1 MSAVNEIIDQ
11 ASFDNSLL
19 KILDDM
25 INGESS
31 ETKSMKNLI
40 AMVSQTDSTA
50 LILGETGTGKDIVA
64 QAIHKCS
71 KKKGSFVTVNCAAI
85 PSELLESELFGHEK
99 GSFTG
104 ADKLRKGRF
113 EQSSGGSLF
122 LDEIGDMPLPLQ
134 AKLLRAIESKSIQ
147 RVGGAEDIKINL
159 RLICATHR
167 DLEKKVESGEFR
179 ADLFF
184 RINVLP
190 INVPSLAERRTDIPS
205 LLKKLIQTLNVEKS
219 VQPKFTADAITSL
232 TKHNWPGNVRELKNV
247 IERACIIFPGQE
259 VTSTNIFENL
269 LRLKVP
275 TLAEEQNAL
284 WEMTSDLDE
293 INNIEF
299 DEINQNPEDFLP
311 HPKNYKNWFTF
322 YDEIDLRRHLQDVE
336 IVLIEQALEK
346 GEFMSYASFNVLK
359 ALTIEHP
366 QLVFDGDFFSKKWTS
381 KEMDTEMKNDLDELQ
396 SFLNDIVWFNEN
408 SSAPTGRLWTARTIR
423 LSGSIQILEKWRV

>member
-1 MSAVNEIIDQ
+1 MTNVIKIFQLFDGFQMNVVDKLTSPSEQNKSTLDKLNKMID
-11 ASFDNSLL
+11 
-19 KILDDM
+19 
-25 INGESS
+25 GESPA
-31 ETKSMKNLI
+31 TKSMKSLI

-71 KKKGSFVTVNCAAI
+71 NKKGPFITVNCAAI

-104 ADKLRKGRF
+104 ADKQRKGRF

-134 AKLLRAIESKSIQ
+134 AKLLRAIENRSIQ
-147 RVGGAEDIKINL
+147 RVGGAQDIKIDL

-205 LLKKLIQTLNVEKS
+205 LQKTLLTNLKVNESMKPI
-219 VQPKFTADAITSL
+219 FTPDAITAL
-232 TKHNWPGNVRELKNV
+232 CKHNWPGNIRELKNV
-247 IERACIIFPGQE
+247 IERACIIFPRKE
-259 VTSTNIFENL
+259 ITSTNVYENL

-275 TLAEEQNAL
+275 TVAEEQEAL
-284 WEMTSDLDE
+284 WEMTSDLSGITNLE
-293 INNIEF
+293 ENEVTNKIE
-299 DEINQNPEDFLP
+299 DYLP
-311 HPKNYKNWFTF
+311 HPKNYKNWFSF

-336 IVLIEQALEK
+336 IVLIEEALEK
-346 GEFMSYASFNVLK
+346 TNNKVVLAADKLKLRRTTLIEKMKKYSINVNQN
-359 ALTIEHP
+359 I
-366 QLVFDGDFFSKKWTS
+366 
-381 KEMDTEMKNDLDELQ
+381 N
-396 SFLNDIVWFNEN
+396 
-408 SSAPTGRLWTARTIR
+408 
-423 LSGSIQILEKWRV
+423 

>member
-1 MSAVNEIIDQ
+1 MNVVDKLSSHSDKNISIMD
-11 ASFDNSLL
+11 
-19 KILDDM
+19 KINDM
-25 INGESS
+25 IDGESP

-71 KKKGSFVTVNCAAI
+71 KKKGAFITVNCAAI

-104 ADKLRKGRF
+104 ADKQRKGRF

-147 RVGGAEDIKINL
+147 RVGGVEDIKIDL

-167 DLEKKVESGEFR
+167 DLEKKVENGEFR

-205 LLKKLIQTLNVEKS
+205 LQEKLLASLNLEDAVR
-219 VQPKFTADAITSL
+219 PIFTPDAITAL

-247 IERACIIFPGQE
+247 IERACIIFPGKE
-259 VTSTNIFENL
+259 ITSSNVYENL

-275 TLAEEQNAL
+275 SVAEEQDAL
-284 WEMTSDLDE
+284 WEMTADLSG
-293 INNIEF
+293 ITNI
-299 DEINQNPEDFLP
+299 DDNDLLSSPEDYLP
-311 HPKNYKNWFTF
+311 HPKNYKNWFSF

-336 IVLIEQALEK
+336 IVLIEEALEK
-346 GEFMSYASFNVLK
+346 TSNKVALAADKLKLRRTTLIEKMKKYSINVNQN
-359 ALTIEHP
+359 I
-366 QLVFDGDFFSKKWTS
+366 S
-381 KEMDTEMKNDLDELQ
+381 
-396 SFLNDIVWFNEN
+396 
-408 SSAPTGRLWTARTIR
+408 
-423 LSGSIQILEKWRV
+423 

>member
-1 MSAVNEIIDQ
+1 MNVVDKSTNTTEQTLSTLDKLNKMID
-11 ASFDNSLL
+11 
-19 KILDDM
+19 
-25 INGESS
+25 GESP

-71 KKKGSFVTVNCAAI
+71 NKKGPFITVNCAAI

-104 ADKLRKGRF
+104 ADKQRKGRF

-134 AKLLRAIESKSIQ
+134 AKLLRAIESKTIQ
-147 RVGGAEDIKINL
+147 RVGGAQDIKIDL

-167 DLEKKVESGEFR
+167 DLEKKVENGEFR

-205 LLKKLIQTLNVEKS
+205 LQKTLLNNLKVDE
-219 VQPKFTADAITSL
+219 VQKPIFTPDAITAL
-232 TKHNWPGNVRELKNV
+232 CKHNWPGNVRELKNV
-247 IERACIIFPGQE
+247 IERACIIFPGKE
-259 VTSTNIFENL
+259 ITSTNIYENL

-275 TLAEEQNAL
+275 TVAEEQEAL
-284 WEMTSDLDE
+284 WDMTSDLSGITNLEGNDQT
-293 INNIEF
+293 NNL
-299 DEINQNPEDFLP
+299 EDYLP
-311 HPKNYKNWFTF
+311 HPKNYKNWFSF

-336 IVLIEQALEK
+336 IVLIEEALEK
-346 GEFMSYASFNVLK
+346 TNNKVALAADKLK
-359 ALTIEHP
+359 LRRTTLIEKMKKYSLT
-366 QLVFDGDFFSKKWTS
+366 
-381 KEMDTEMKNDLDELQ
+381 
-396 SFLNDIVWFNEN
+396 
-408 SSAPTGRLWTARTIR
+408 
-423 LSGSIQILEKWRV
+423 SI

>member
-1 MSAVNEIIDQ
+1 MNVVDKLIDQ
-11 ASFDNSLL
+11 TSNNKSMLD
-19 KILDDM
+19 ILNTM
-25 INGESS
+25 IDGDSS

-71 KKKGSFVTVNCAAI
+71 KKKGPLITVNCAAI

-134 AKLLRAIESKSIQ
+134 AKLLRAIESRTIQ
-147 RVGGAEDIKINL
+147 RVGGAEDIKIDL

-190 INVPSLAERRTDIPS
+190 INVPSLAERRPDIPDLYLK
-205 LLKKLIQTLNVEKS
+205 LLKNLNLNKTIE
-219 VQPKFTADAITSL
+219 PIFTPDAITALS
-232 TKHNWPGNVRELKNV
+232 KHNWPGNVRELKNV
-247 IERACIIFPGQE
+247 IERACIIFPGKE
-259 VTSTNIFENL
+259 VTSSNVYENL

-275 TLAEEQNAL
+275 SVAEEQEAI
-284 WEMTSDLDE
+284 WEMTADLSG
-293 INNIEF
+293 INHIEF
-299 DEINQNPEDFLP
+299 DEELNNPEDYLP

-336 IVLIEQALEK
+336 IVLIEQSLEK
-346 GEFMSYASFNVLK
+346 TGNKIAQAADKLK
-359 ALTIEHP
+359 LRRTTLIEKM
-366 QLVFDGDFFSKKWTS
+366 KKY
-381 KEMDTEMKNDLDELQ
+381 
-396 SFLNDIVWFNEN
+396 
-408 SSAPTGRLWTARTIR
+408 
-423 LSGSIQILEKWRV
+423 SITKVVE

>member
-1 MSAVNEIIDQ
+1 MNVVNEIIDQ
-11 ASFDNSLL
+11 SNPSRSHTH
-19 KILDDM
+19 ILEDM
-25 INGESS
+25 IDGESG
-31 ETKSMKNLI
+31 ETKSLRNLI
-40 AMVSQTDSTA
+40 GMVSQTDSTA

-71 KKKGSFVTVNCAAI
+71 KKKGPFVTVNCAAI

-122 LDEIGDMPLPLQ
+122 LDEIGDMPLALQ

-179 ADLFF
+179 ADLYF

-205 LLKKLIQTLNVEKS
+205 LLIKLKDSLNLEKS
-219 VQPKFTADAITSL
+219 SQPIFTPDAITAL

-259 VTSTNIFENL
+259 ITSSNVFENL

-275 TLAEEQNAL
+275 TVLEEQNAI
-284 WEMTSDLDE
+284 WDMTADLSE
-293 INNIEF
+293 INDIEF
-299 DEINQNPEDFLP
+299 DESITNNPEDFLP

-322 YDEIDLRRHLQDVE
+322 YDEIDIRRHLQDVE
-336 IVLIEQALEK
+336 IILIEQALEK
-346 GEFMSYASFNVLK
+346 TNGKIALAADKLK
-359 ALTIEHP
+359 LRRTTLIEKM
-366 QLVFDGDFFSKKWTS
+366 KKYSITS
-381 KEMDTEMKNDLDELQ
+381 N
-396 SFLNDIVWFNEN
+396 
-408 SSAPTGRLWTARTIR
+408 
-423 LSGSIQILEKWRV
+423 

>member
-11 ASFDNSLL
+11 TNFDNSLS
-19 KILDDM
+19 KILDNM

-205 LLKKLIQTLNVEKS
+205 LLRSLIEALNVEKS

-275 TLAEEQNAL
+275 TIAEEQNAI

-293 INNIEF
+293 INSIEF
-299 DEINQNPEDFLP
+299 DELNQSPEDFLP

-346 GEFMSYASFNVLK
+346 TNNKIALAADKLK
-359 ALTIEHP
+359 LRRTTLIEKM
-366 QLVFDGDFFSKKWTS
+366 KKYS
-381 KEMDTEMKNDLDELQ
+381 M
-396 SFLNDIVWFNEN
+396 N
-408 SSAPTGRLWTARTIR
+408 SN
-423 LSGSIQILEKWRV
+423 

>member
-1 MSAVNEIIDQ
+1 MNVVDKLSSQPAEDI
-11 ASFDNSLL
+11 S
-19 KILDDM
+19 ILDKLNDM
-25 INGESS
+25 IDGESP

-71 KKKGSFVTVNCAAI
+71 KKKGALVTVNCAAI

-134 AKLLRAIESKSIQ
+134 AKLLRAIESRSIQ
-147 RVGGAEDIKINL
+147 RVGGAEDIKIDL

-205 LLKKLIQTLNVEKS
+205 LQEKLLASLNLEDAVR
-219 VQPKFTADAITSL
+219 PIFTPDAITAL

-247 IERACIIFPGQE
+247 IERACIIFPGKE
-259 VTSTNIFENL
+259 ITSSNVYENL

-275 TLAEEQNAL
+275 SVAEEQDAL
-284 WEMTSDLDE
+284 WEMTADLSGITNVDD
-293 INNIEF
+293 N
-299 DEINQNPEDFLP
+299 DLVGSSEDYLP
-311 HPKNYKNWFTF
+311 HPKNYKNWFSF

-336 IVLIEQALEK
+336 IVLIEEALEK
-346 GEFMSYASFNVLK
+346 TDNKIALAADKLK
-359 ALTIEHP
+359 LRRTTLIEKMKKYSI
-366 QLVFDGDFFSKKWTS
+366 SKIS
-381 KEMDTEMKNDLDELQ
+381 D
-396 SFLNDIVWFNEN
+396 
-408 SSAPTGRLWTARTIR
+408 
-423 LSGSIQILEKWRV
+423 

>member
-1 MSAVNEIIDQ
+1 MNVVDKLSSQPAEDI
-11 ASFDNSLL
+11 S
-19 KILDDM
+19 ILDKLNDM
-25 INGESS
+25 IDGQSP
-31 ETKSMKNLI
+31 ETKAMKNLI
-40 AMVSQTDSTA
+40 GMVSQTDSTA

-71 KKKGSFVTVNCAAI
+71 KKKGAFITVNCAAI

-134 AKLLRAIESKSIQ
+134 AKLLRAIESRSIQ
-147 RVGGAEDIKINL
+147 RVGGAEDIKIDL

-205 LLKKLIQTLNVEKS
+205 LQEKLLASLNLEDAVR
-219 VQPKFTADAITSL
+219 PIFTPDAITAL

-247 IERACIIFPGQE
+247 IERACIIFPGKE
-259 VTSTNIFENL
+259 ITSSNVYENL

-275 TLAEEQNAL
+275 SVADEQDAL
-284 WEMTSDLDE
+284 WEMTADLSGIINVDE
-293 INNIEF
+293 N
-299 DEINQNPEDFLP
+299 DLVSSPEDYLP
-311 HPKNYKNWFTF
+311 HPKNYKNWFSF

-336 IVLIEQALEK
+336 IVLIEEALEK
-346 GEFMSYASFNVLK
+346 TNNKVALAADKLK
-359 ALTIEHP
+359 LRRTTLIEKM
-366 QLVFDGDFFSKKWTS
+366 KKYS
-381 KEMDTEMKNDLDELQ
+381 INQ
-396 SFLNDIVWFNEN
+396 SF
-408 SSAPTGRLWTARTIR
+408 
-423 LSGSIQILEKWRV
+423 

>member
-1 MSAVNEIIDQ
+1 MNFSEKFSQKSPQNKLLLEQID
-11 ASFDNSLL
+11 
-19 KILDDM
+19 KM
-25 INGESS
+25 IDGDSS

-71 KKKGSFVTVNCAAI
+71 NKKGPFITVNCAAI

-104 ADKLRKGRF
+104 ADKQRKGKF

-134 AKLLRAIESKSIQ
+134 AKLLRAIENRTIQ
-147 RVGGAEDIKINL
+147 RVGGAQDIKIDL

-205 LLKKLIQTLNVEKS
+205 LQNTLLTNLKVDESMKPI
-219 VQPKFTADAITSL
+219 FTPDAITAL
-232 TKHNWPGNVRELKNV
+232 CKHNWPGNVRELKNV
-247 IERACIIFPGQE
+247 IERACIIFPGKE
-259 VTSTNIFENL
+259 ITSTNVYENL

-275 TLAEEQNAL
+275 TVAEEQEAL
-284 WEMTSDLDE
+284 WEMTSDLSGITNLE
-293 INNIEF
+293 ENKVTNNL
-299 DEINQNPEDFLP
+299 EDYLP
-311 HPKNYKNWFTF
+311 HPKNYKNWFSF

-336 IVLIEQALEK
+336 IVLIEEALEK
-346 GEFMSYASFNVLK
+346 TNNKVALAADKLKLRRTTLIEKMKKYSINVNQN
-359 ALTIEHP
+359 I
-366 QLVFDGDFFSKKWTS
+366 
-381 KEMDTEMKNDLDELQ
+381 N
-396 SFLNDIVWFNEN
+396 
-408 SSAPTGRLWTARTIR
+408 
-423 LSGSIQILEKWRV
+423 

>member
-1 MSAVNEIIDQ
+1 MTVTKDIINQSSSD
-11 ASFDNSLL
+11 SSLIKTL
-19 KILDDM
+19 ENM
-25 INGESS
+25 IDGESN
-31 ETKSMKNLI
+31 ETKSLRNLI
-40 AMVSQTDSTA
+40 AMVSQSNSTA

-147 RVGGAEDIKINL
+147 RVGGADDIKIDL

-205 LLKKLIQTLNVEKS
+205 LLKTLVNNLNEEKS
-219 VQPKFTADAITSL
+219 TLPIFTPDAITSL

-247 IERACIIFPGQE
+247 IERACIIFPGKE
-259 VTSTNIFENL
+259 VTSSNVFENL
-269 LRLKVP
+269 LRLKMP
-275 TLAEEQNAL
+275 TVAEEQNAI
-284 WEMTSDLDE
+284 WEMTADLGE
-293 INNIEF
+293 INNLEF
-299 DEINQNPEDFLP
+299 DEVTNNPEDFLP

-322 YDEIDLRRHLQDVE
+322 YDEIDLRRHQQE
-336 IVLIEQALEK
+336 IEIILIESALEK
-346 GEFMSYASFNVLK
+346 TGNKIALAADKLK
-359 ALTIEHP
+359 LRRTTLIE
-366 QLVFDGDFFSKKWTS
+366 KMRKY
-381 KEMDTEMKNDLDELQ
+381 
-396 SFLNDIVWFNEN
+396 
-408 SSAPTGRLWTARTIR
+408 
-423 LSGSIQILEKWRV
+423 SISVN

>member
-1 MSAVNEIIDQ
+1 MNVVDKLIDQ
-11 ASFDNSLL
+11 TSNNKSMLD
-19 KILDDM
+19 ILNTM
-25 INGESS
+25 IDGDSS

-71 KKKGSFVTVNCAAI
+71 KKKGPLITVNCAAI

-134 AKLLRAIESKSIQ
+134 AKLLRAIESRTIQ
-147 RVGGAEDIKINL
+147 RVGGAEDIKIDL

-190 INVPSLAERRTDIPS
+190 INVPSLAERRPDIPDLYLK
-205 LLKKLIQTLNVEKS
+205 LLKNLNLNKTIE
-219 VQPKFTADAITSL
+219 PIFTPDAITALS
-232 TKHNWPGNVRELKNV
+232 KHNWPGNVRELKNV
-247 IERACIIFPGQE
+247 IERACIIFPGKE
-259 VTSTNIFENL
+259 VTSSNVYENL

-275 TLAEEQNAL
+275 SVAEEQDAI
-284 WEMTSDLDE
+284 WEMTADLSG
-293 INNIEF
+293 INHVEF
-299 DEINQNPEDFLP
+299 DEELNNPEDYLP

-336 IVLIEQALEK
+336 IVLIEQSLEK
-346 GEFMSYASFNVLK
+346 TGNKIAQAADKLK
-359 ALTIEHP
+359 LRRTTLIEKM
-366 QLVFDGDFFSKKWTS
+366 KKYS
-381 KEMDTEMKNDLDELQ
+381 IKNL
-396 SFLNDIVWFNEN
+396 
-408 SSAPTGRLWTARTIR
+408 
-423 LSGSIQILEKWRV
+423 

>member
-1 MSAVNEIIDQ
+1 MNVVDKLIKQPKQNKSALDKLNEMID
-11 ASFDNSLL
+11 
-19 KILDDM
+19 
-25 INGESS
+25 GESP

-71 KKKGSFVTVNCAAI
+71 NKKGPFITVNCAAI

-104 ADKLRKGRF
+104 ADKQRKGRF

-134 AKLLRAIESKSIQ
+134 AKLLRAIESKTIQ
-147 RVGGAEDIKINL
+147 RVGGAEDIKIDL

-205 LLKKLIQTLNVEKS
+205 LQKTLLGNLKVDEIQK
-219 VQPKFTADAITSL
+219 PIFTPDAITAL
-232 TKHNWPGNVRELKNV
+232 CKHNWPGNVRELKNV
-247 IERACIIFPGQE
+247 IERACIIFPGKE
-259 VTSTNIFENL
+259 ITSTNVYDNL

-275 TLAEEQNAL
+275 TVAEEQNAL
-284 WEMTSDLDE
+284 WEMTSDLSG
-293 INNIEF
+293 INNLE
-299 DEINQNPEDFLP
+299 DNEVRNNPEDYLP
-311 HPKNYKNWFTF
+311 HPKNYKNWFSF
-322 YDEIDLRRHLQDVE
+322 YDEIDIRRHLQDVE

-346 GEFMSYASFNVLK
+346 TNNKVALAADKLK
-359 ALTIEHP
+359 LRRTTLIEKM
-366 QLVFDGDFFSKKWTS
+366 KKYS
-381 KEMDTEMKNDLDELQ
+381 IN
-396 SFLNDIVWFNEN
+396 LNQNID
-408 SSAPTGRLWTARTIR
+408 
-423 LSGSIQILEKWRV
+423 

>member
-11 ASFDNSLL
+11 TNFDNSLL

-167 DLEKKVESGEFR
+167 NLEKKVESGEFR

-205 LLKKLIQTLNVEKS
+205 LLKSLIETLNIEKS
-219 VQPKFTADAITSL
+219 AQPKFTNDAITSL

-275 TLAEEQNAL
+275 TIAEEQNAI
-284 WEMTSDLDE
+284 WEMTSNLDE

-299 DEINQNPEDFLP
+299 DEINQSPEDFLP

-346 GEFMSYASFNVLK
+346 TDNKIALAADKLK
-359 ALTIEHP
+359 LRRTTLIE
-366 QLVFDGDFFSKKWTS
+366 KMRKY
-381 KEMDTEMKNDLDELQ
+381 
-396 SFLNDIVWFNEN
+396 
-408 SSAPTGRLWTARTIR
+408 
-423 LSGSIQILEKWRV
+423 SISVN

>member
-1 MSAVNEIIDQ
+1 L
-11 ASFDNSLL
+11 DN
-19 KILDDM
+19 M

-205 LLKKLIQTLNVEKS
+205 LLKSLIETLNVEKS

-275 TLAEEQNAL
+275 TIAEEQNAI

-293 INNIEF
+293 INSIEF
-299 DEINQNPEDFLP
+299 DELNQSPEDFLP

-346 GEFMSYASFNVLK
+346 TNNKIALAADKLK
-359 ALTIEHP
+359 LRRTTLIEKM
-366 QLVFDGDFFSKKWTS
+366 KKYS
-381 KEMDTEMKNDLDELQ
+381 M
-396 SFLNDIVWFNEN
+396 N
-408 SSAPTGRLWTARTIR
+408 SN
-423 LSGSIQILEKWRV
+423 

>member
-1 MSAVNEIIDQ
+1 MNVVDNVTNEYKKNQSTLDILNKMID
-11 ASFDNSLL
+11 
-19 KILDDM
+19 
-25 INGESS
+25 GESP

-40 AMVSQTDSTA
+40 TMVSQTDSTA

-71 KKKGSFVTVNCAAI
+71 QKKGPFVTVNCAAI

-104 ADKLRKGRF
+104 ADKQRKGRF

-134 AKLLRAIESKSIQ
+134 AKLLRAIENKSIQ
-147 RVGGAEDIKINL
+147 RVGGSQDIQIDL

-167 DLEKKVESGEFR
+167 DLEKKVETGEFR

-205 LLKKLIQTLNVEKS
+205 LHKTLLNNLKVDETYKPI
-219 VQPKFTADAITSL
+219 FTTDAITAL
-232 TKHNWPGNVRELKNV
+232 CKHNWPGNVRELKNV
-247 IERACIIFPGQE
+247 IERACIIFPGKE
-259 VTSTNIFENL
+259 ITSTNVYENL

-275 TLAEEQNAL
+275 TVAEEQSAL
-284 WEMTSDLDE
+284 WEMTSDLSGITNHEDNNV
-293 INNIEF
+293 INT
-299 DEINQNPEDFLP
+299 PENYLP
-311 HPKNYKNWFTF
+311 HPKNYKNWFSF

-336 IVLIEQALEK
+336 IILIEEALEK
-346 GEFMSYASFNVLK
+346 TNNKVALAADKLKLRRTTLIEKMKKYSINV
-359 ALTIEHP
+359 
-366 QLVFDGDFFSKKWTS
+366 
-381 KEMDTEMKNDLDELQ
+381 NQ
-396 SFLNDIVWFNEN
+396 S
-408 SSAPTGRLWTARTIR
+408 
-423 LSGSIQILEKWRV
+423 

>member
-1 MSAVNEIIDQ
+1 MNVVDKLIDQ
-11 ASFDNSLL
+11 TSNKKSVLETL
-19 KILDDM
+19 NEM
-25 INGESS
+25 IDGESS
-31 ETKSMKNLI
+31 ETKSLKNLI

-71 KKKGSFVTVNCAAI
+71 KKKKPLVTVNCAAI

-134 AKLLRAIESKSIQ
+134 AKLLRAIESRTIQ
-147 RVGGAEDIKINL
+147 RVGGAEDIKIDL

-179 ADLFF
+179 ADLYF

-205 LLKKLIQTLNVEKS
+205 LLKSLIETLNVEKS

-259 VTSTNIFENL
+259 VTSTNIFDNL

-275 TLAEEQNAL
+275 TVAEEQNAI

-293 INNIEF
+293 INSIEF
-299 DEINQNPEDFLP
+299 DELNQSPEDFLP

-346 GEFMSYASFNVLK
+346 TNNKIALAADKLK
-359 ALTIEHP
+359 LRRTTLIEKM
-366 QLVFDGDFFSKKWTS
+366 KKYS
-381 KEMDTEMKNDLDELQ
+381 M
-396 SFLNDIVWFNEN
+396 N
-408 SSAPTGRLWTARTIR
+408 SN
-423 LSGSIQILEKWRV
+423 

>member
-1 MSAVNEIIDQ
+1 MNVVDKLTDPSQQNKTMLNVINEMID
-11 ASFDNSLL
+11 
-19 KILDDM
+19 
-25 INGESS
+25 GESP

-40 AMVSQTDSTA
+40 SMVSQTDSTA

-71 KKKGSFVTVNCAAI
+71 NKKGPFITVNCAAI

-104 ADKLRKGRF
+104 ADKQRKGRF

-134 AKLLRAIESKSIQ
+134 AKLLRAIESKTIQ
-147 RVGGAEDIKINL
+147 RVGGAQDIKIDL

-205 LLKKLIQTLNVEKS
+205 LQKTLLSNLKVDETQKPI
-219 VQPKFTADAITSL
+219 FTPDAITAL
-232 TKHNWPGNVRELKNV
+232 CKHNWPGNVRELKNV
-247 IERACIIFPGQE
+247 IERACIIFPGKE
-259 VTSTNIFENL
+259 ITSTNVYENL

-275 TLAEEQNAL
+275 TVAEEQEAL
-284 WEMTSDLDE
+284 WEMTSDLSGIDNLE
-293 INNIEF
+293 ENELKNNL
-299 DEINQNPEDFLP
+299 EDYLP
-311 HPKNYKNWFTF
+311 HPKNYKNWFSF

-336 IVLIEQALEK
+336 IVLIEEALEK
-346 GEFMSYASFNVLK
+346 TNNKVALAADKLK
-359 ALTIEHP
+359 LRRTTLIEKI
-366 QLVFDGDFFSKKWTS
+366 KKY
-381 KEMDTEMKNDLDELQ
+381 
-396 SFLNDIVWFNEN
+396 
-408 SSAPTGRLWTARTIR
+408 
-423 LSGSIQILEKWRV
+423 SIGL

>member
-1 MSAVNEIIDQ
+1 MNVIDKTEGQSNKDTSILNKINEMIDG
-11 ASFDNSLL
+11 D
-19 KILDDM
+19 
-25 INGESS
+25 SS

-50 LILGETGTGKDIVA
+50 LILGETGTGKDVVA

-71 KKKGSFVTVNCAAI
+71 SKKGPFVTINCAAI

-134 AKLLRAIESKSIQ
+134 AKLLRAIENRSIQ
-147 RVGGAEDIKINL
+147 RVGGSEDIKIDL

-205 LLKKLIQTLNVEKS
+205 LQSKLLKNLNLEKS
-219 VQPKFTADAITSL
+219 VEPIFTPDAITALS
-232 TKHNWPGNVRELKNV
+232 KHNWPGNVRELKNV
-247 IERACIIFPGQE
+247 IERACIIFPGKE
-259 VTSTNIFENL
+259 ITSSNVYENL

-275 TLAEEQNAL
+275 TVAEEQDAI
-284 WEMTSDLDE
+284 WEMTGDLSE
-293 INNIEF
+293 INEI
-299 DEINQNPEDFLP
+299 EINDINDPEDFLP

-336 IVLIEQALEK
+336 IVLIEEALQKTNNKVALAADKLKLRRTTLIEK
-346 GEFMSYASFNVLK
+346 MKKYSINV
-359 ALTIEHP
+359 A
-366 QLVFDGDFFSKKWTS
+366 Q
-381 KEMDTEMKNDLDELQ
+381 N
-396 SFLNDIVWFNEN
+396 
-408 SSAPTGRLWTARTIR
+408 
-423 LSGSIQILEKWRV
+423 LS

>member
-1 MSAVNEIIDQ
+1 MNVVDKLTNSSTINKSIFDKLNEMID
-11 ASFDNSLL
+11 
-19 KILDDM
+19 
-25 INGESS
+25 GESP

-71 KKKGSFVTVNCAAI
+71 KKKGPFITVNCAAI

-104 ADKLRKGRF
+104 ADKQRKGRF

-134 AKLLRAIESKSIQ
+134 AKLLRAIESKAVQ
-147 RVGGAEDIKINL
+147 RVGGTEDIKIDL

-167 DLEKKVESGEFR
+167 DLEKKVENGEFR

-190 INVPSLAERRTDIPS
+190 INVPSLAERRIDIPS
-205 LLKKLIQTLNVEKS
+205 LQNTLLKSLKIDDSLKPIFSL
-219 VQPKFTADAITSL
+219 DAITAL
-232 TKHNWPGNVRELKNV
+232 CKHNWPGNVRELKNV
-247 IERACIIFPGQE
+247 IERACILFPGKE
-259 VTSTNIFENL
+259 ITSTNVYDNL

-275 TLAEEQNAL
+275 TVAEEQEAL
-284 WEMTSDLDE
+284 WEMTSDLSGIDNLE
-293 INNIEF
+293 ENDF
-299 DEINQNPEDFLP
+299 TSTPEDYLP
-311 HPKNYKNWFTF
+311 HPKNYKNWFSF

-336 IVLIEQALEK
+336 IVLIEEALEK
-346 GEFMSYASFNVLK
+346 TNNKVSLAADKLKLRRTTLIEKMKKYSINVG
-359 ALTIEHP
+359 
-366 QLVFDGDFFSKKWTS
+366 Q
-381 KEMDTEMKNDLDELQ
+381 N
-396 SFLNDIVWFNEN
+396 
-408 SSAPTGRLWTARTIR
+408 
-423 LSGSIQILEKWRV
+423 

>member
-1 MSAVNEIIDQ
+1 MNVVDKLTNSSEQNKSIIDTL
-11 ASFDNSLL
+11 NE
-19 KILDDM
+19 M
-25 INGESS
+25 IDGESP

-71 KKKGSFVTVNCAAI
+71 NKKGPFITVNCAAI

-104 ADKLRKGRF
+104 ADKQRKGRF

-134 AKLLRAIESKSIQ
+134 AKLLRAIESKTIQ
-147 RVGGAEDIKINL
+147 RVGGAEDIKIDL

-167 DLEKKVESGEFR
+167 DLEKKVETGEFR

-190 INVPSLAERRTDIPS
+190 INVPTLAERRADIPS
-205 LLKKLIQTLNVEKS
+205 LQNTLLKNLKVDESQKPI
-219 VQPKFTADAITSL
+219 FTPDAITAL
-232 TKHNWPGNVRELKNV
+232 CKHNWPGNVRELKNV
-247 IERACIIFPGQE
+247 IERACIIFPGKE
-259 VTSTNIFENL
+259 ITGTNVYENL

-275 TLAEEQNAL
+275 TIAEEQNAL
-284 WEMTSDLDE
+284 WEMTSDLSGITNLE
-293 INNIEF
+293 ENNLS
-299 DEINQNPEDFLP
+299 NSPEDYLP
-311 HPKNYKNWFTF
+311 HPKNYKNWFSY

-336 IVLIEQALEK
+336 IVLIEEALDKANNKVALAADKLKLRRTTLIEK
-346 GEFMSYASFNVLK
+346 MRKY
-359 ALTIEHP
+359 
-366 QLVFDGDFFSKKWTS
+366 
-381 KEMDTEMKNDLDELQ
+381 
-396 SFLNDIVWFNEN
+396 
-408 SSAPTGRLWTARTIR
+408 
-423 LSGSIQILEKWRV
+423 SININ